1 MRSLRRRD
9 ALTLLSCAAV
19 AGVAQAAP
27 IRLTV
32 ATYPDLDRALKLALP
47 AFARLHPGV
56 VVNIVSLAHKDHH
69 TAMTTALAAGAA
81 LPDLIALDMDFMGK
95 FLDSAGLEDL
105 SRPPF
110 HAAVDES
117 RIARFAWRAGV
128 NRHGEIKALPVDV
141 GPGALFYRQDLL
153 ARAGLQENDLTA
165 SWTGFIAAGRKL
177 RAATGAY
184 LVAHAQDLKDIRIRA
199 GLSDGEG
206 VFFDAQGRSLVR
218 TERFQRAFEL
228 ALQARDAGIDARVR
242 AWTNEWAEGFRRDA
256 IAAQMMGSWL
266 GGHLKHWIAPATAGK
281 WRSAPLPE
289 GVAAAWGGSFYAIPV
304 HSRQKALA
312 WDLLRLLSLD
322 RDQQLAAFRSL
333 DAFPVL
339 LSAQDDDFLAEP
351 IAFLG
356 GEPARLQWRDMARRV
371 PALAL
376 DRYDAVAD
384 EVVRNELDLV
394 LQRRKDIGPALA
406 DARAAIERRV
416 RRRPD
421 PRG

>member
-1 MRSLRRRD
+1 MRSLRRRE

-19 AGVAQAAP
+19 AGTAKAASVR
-27 IRLTV
+27 ITV
-32 ATYPDLDRALKLALP
+32 ASYPDLDRALKLALLS
-47 AFARLHPGV
+47 FARLHPGV
-56 VVNIVSLAHKDHH
+56 EVNIVTLAHKDHH

-105 SRPPF
+105 SRAPF
-110 HAAVDES
+110 NARSHES
-117 RIARFAWRAGV
+117 EIARFAWRAGV
-128 NRHGEIKALPVDV
+128 NARGEVKALPVDV
-141 GPGALFYRQDLL
+141 GPGALFYREDLL
-153 ARAGLQENDLTA
+153 ARSGLHENDLIS
-165 SWTGFIAAGRKL
+165 SWGGFLAAGRRL

-199 GLSDGEG
+199 GLADGEG

-218 TERFQRAFEL
+218 GERFRQAFEL
-228 ALQARDAGIDARVR
+228 ARQAREAGIDAGVR

-266 GGHLKHWIAPATAGK
+266 GGHLKHWIAPATAGR

-289 GVAAAWGGSFYAIPV
+289 GAAAAWGGSFYAIPV

-312 WDLLRLLSLD
+312 WDLLRLLSLG
-322 RDQQLAAFRSL
+322 RDQQVAAFRAL
-333 DAFPVL
+333 DAFPVQL
-339 LSAQDDDFLAEP
+339 AAQEDAFLAEP
-351 IAFLG
+351 IPFLG
-356 GEPARLQWRDMARRV
+356 GQRARLQWRDMARRV

-384 EVVRNELDLV
+384 EVVRNELDQV
-394 LQRRKDIGPALA
+394 LMRRKSVETALA
-406 DARAAIERRV
+406 DAQTTIERRV
-416 RRRPD
+416 RRRPVAA
-421 PRG
+421 